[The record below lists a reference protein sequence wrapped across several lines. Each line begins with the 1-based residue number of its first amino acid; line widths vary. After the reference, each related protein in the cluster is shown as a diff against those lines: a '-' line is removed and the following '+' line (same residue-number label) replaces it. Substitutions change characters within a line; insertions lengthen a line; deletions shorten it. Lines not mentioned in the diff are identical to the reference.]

1 MGESACDYKEIFRRV
16 KCKLACLL
24 HFCVVCFLFDQLGDE
39 LKNYLRFKKS
49 IARFKKEQAF
59 GEIQTVWI

>member
-1 MGESACDYKEIFRRV
+1 MS
-16 KCKLACLL
+16 CLL
-24 HFCVVCFLFDQLGDE
+24 HFCVVCFLFDQLNGE
-39 LKNYLRFKKS
+39 LRNYLHFKKS

>member
-1 MGESACDYKEIFRRV
+1 
-16 KCKLACLL
+16 
-24 HFCVVCFLFDQLGDE
+24 LGGE

>member
-1 MGESACDYKEIFRRV
+1 MGESACDYKEILRRV
-16 KCKLACLL
+16 KCKLSCLL